1 MAKLGLLHVYT
12 GNGKGKSSAAFGLA
26 LRALG
31 QGLRVCVI
39 QFNKDTTYSGEYRA
53 SQDLEGLELRQ
64 FGSGSF
70 VRGEPSEEDVRL
82 TREGLE
88 YAARA
93 MASGKFDM
101 VILDELNVAVHLKI
115 LTAQEALEA
124 IRGRLEEVEVVV
136 TGRYATEELIQEADY
151 VTEMRMVKHPFD
163 RGVRARRGIE
173 F

>member
-1 MAKLGLLHVYT
+1 MKLGLLHVYT

-39 QFNKDTTYSGEYRA
+39 QFNKDTAFSGEYRA
-53 SQDLEGLELRQ
+53 AKELKGMKLRQ
-64 FGSGSF
+64 FGSGRF

-82 TREGLE
+82 AREGLE
-88 YAARA
+88 YAART
-93 MASGKFDM
+93 MASGEFDM
-101 VILDELNVAVHLKI
+101 VILDELNVAVHLGV
-115 LTAQEALEA
+115 LSSQGALEA
-124 IRGRLEEVEVVV
+124 IRNRHKGVEVVV
-136 TGRYATEELIQEADY
+136 TGRYATDELIQEADY

-163 RGVRARRGIE
+163 RGVQARKGIE